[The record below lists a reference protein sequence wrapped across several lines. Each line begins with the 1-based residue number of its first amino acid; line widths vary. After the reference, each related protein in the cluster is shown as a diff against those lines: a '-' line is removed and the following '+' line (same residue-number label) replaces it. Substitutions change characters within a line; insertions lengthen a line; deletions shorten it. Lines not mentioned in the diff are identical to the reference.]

1 MSARHA
7 DPKFE
12 INELLSEASHSSEF
26 TVFVEGGNDVFLY
39 SKINPGKGVHF
50 QSVGDKEHV
59 LELCKAIKNY
69 SGNKTKFVCLV
80 DQDLWALFGVPEDV
94 KSAHL
99 VTTNGYSIENDIL
112 CNSSVEGFYDDDELK
127 ALNKYKDSLS
137 YWFAFQAENNH
148 TNIKQRHEYPALE
161 QVLLSNGRIAELNLN
176 FLKTI
181 GYVRP
186 DNVKVEVVKNRFN
199 EVFRGKHLLHLY
211 VLLFSLRDSS
221 VAPKYNAKQVVD
233 IALKS
238 SDTSVLKSVTIPRI
252 ASAFQKLSTTDR
264 R

>member
-1 MSARHA
+1 MSVLHS
-7 DPKFE
+7 DPKIE
-12 INELLSEASHSSEF
+12 INELLSEASHSSEL
-26 TVFVEGGNDVFLY
+26 TVFVEGSNDVFWY
-39 SKINPGKGVHF
+39 SRITLGKGVHF
-50 QSVGDKEHV
+50 QSVGDKERV

-69 SGNKTKFVCLV
+69 NGDKTKFVCLV
-80 DQDLWALFGVPEDV
+80 DQDLWALFGIPEGV
-94 KSAHL
+94 ESAHL

-112 CNSSVEGFYDDDELK
+112 CNSTIESFYDNDELK
-127 ALNKYKDSLS
+127 TLDKYKDSLS
-137 YWFAFQAENNH
+137 YWFAFQAENNL

-161 QVLLSNGRIAELNLN
+161 QVLLSNGRTAELNLN

-186 DNVKVEVVKNRFN
+186 NDVKVDAIKSRFN

-221 VAPKYNAKQVVD
+221 ANPKYNAKQVVD

-238 SDTSVLKSVTIPRI
+238 SNTSTLKSVTIPRI
-252 ASAFQKLSTTDR
+252 VSAFKKLSN
-264 R
+264 